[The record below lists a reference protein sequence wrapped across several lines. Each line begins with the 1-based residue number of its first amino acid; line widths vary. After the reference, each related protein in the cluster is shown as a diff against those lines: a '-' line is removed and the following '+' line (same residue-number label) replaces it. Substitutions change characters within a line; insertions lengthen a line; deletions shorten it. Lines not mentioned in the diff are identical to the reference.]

1 MLEIIMVELNC
12 IMHASMDILKLSKFQ
27 KLLRKWFA
35 VQVRPSFLSL
45 SGKQGTLHA
54 SSIYQFLE
62 ESPYRASLAAAC
74 CPNLVVVR

>member
-1 MLEIIMVELNC
+1 MLEIIMVELHC
-12 IMHASMDILKLSKFQ
+12 IKHVRMNFLKLSKLQ

>member
-1 MLEIIMVELNC
+1 MDELYC
-12 IMHASMDILKLSKFQ
+12 VMHASMDILKLLKVQ